1 MTAPPVWT
9 PVEDPP
15 MPEPE
20 TLRDPRLDTEGYLIE
35 PEQWDEAL
43 AEAIARAQGLVL
55 EDDHWFVIRF
65 MREYQAEHRL
75 SPDARHAM
83 KHLEQRHPGQGRKRL
98 FELFP
103 YGYVAQACR
112 VAGMK
117 RPRAWSTG

>member
-1 MTAPPVWT
+1 MA
-9 PVEDPP
+9 
-15 MPEPE
+15 EPE
-20 TLRDPRLDTEGYLIE
+20 TLQDPRLDAEGYLVE
-35 PEQWDEAL
+35 PDQWDETL
-43 AEAIARAQGLVL
+43 AEAIARAQGLAL

-65 MREYQAEHRL
+65 MREYQAEHRVT
-75 SPDARHAM
+75 PDARHAIR
-83 KHLEQRHPGQGRKRL
+83 HLELRHPGQGRKRL